1 MLLLGGWDL
10 PRAIAIEPETTIIA
24 PIIAKNVRFS
34 GLITCGAI
42 EETKSTD
49 IKVTIGAKAKTA
61 LTFDACQ
68 CSKASANAP

>member
-1 MLLLGGWDL
+1 M

-24 PIIAKNVRFS
+24 PIIPKNVRFS

-42 EETKSTD
+42 EETKSTA
-49 IKVTIGAKAKTA
+49 IKVTIGVMAETA
-61 LTFDACQ
+61 LIFDACQ